1 VASLC
6 GGGRQAGW
14 WWAHVIEHVKRCR
27 ACVVEQEERGGESHM
42 TREIHQHMY
51 LACKTYRQILGKLPT
66 KIAED

>member
-1 VASLC
+1 VRWRKTSGVVVGSCDRAREAMSSLC
-6 GGGRQAGW
+6 GGARG
-14 WWAHVIEHVKRCR
+14 E
-27 ACVVEQEERGGESHM
+27 GGESHM